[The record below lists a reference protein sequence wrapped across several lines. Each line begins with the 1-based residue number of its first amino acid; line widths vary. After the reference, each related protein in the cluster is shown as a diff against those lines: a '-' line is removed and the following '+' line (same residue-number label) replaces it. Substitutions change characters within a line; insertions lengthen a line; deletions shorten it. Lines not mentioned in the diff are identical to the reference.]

1 MIQFVGA
8 GPGAEDLITVRGAKL
23 LEQADVVVYAG
34 SLVNPAHLARTKQG
48 CQIYDSASMTL
59 EQVMDVMIPGTDG
72 RMVCRELRRQSDV
85 PVIMLTCLDSE
96 FDEVTAMNLGADDY
110 LTKPYRPALLLA
122 HVRAA
127 LRRKAPEARAQLSVK
142 GVTLDIGSGMAAFND
157 KSTQLTRNE
166 ARILALLMR
175 SEGSAVSRAEIM
187 CDLWES
193 DAFVDDNTLTVNV
206 NRLRN
211 SLQSIGV
218 PVDFIATRRGEGYL
232 V

>member
-1 MIQFVGA
+1 MATVFIV
-8 GPGAEDLITVRGAKL
+8 EDDARL
-23 LEQADVVVYAG
+23 LEEICKLFELEGYQWRTCQGFQDVAG
-34 SLVNPAHLARTKQG
+34 QIVAANPDCVIR
-48 CQIYDSASMTL
+48 
-59 EQVMDVMIPGTDG
+59 DVMSPGTDG

-122 HVRAA
+122 HVRTA

-206 NRLRN
+206 NRLRK